1 MTSSCI
7 LGFQATRPPSRAH
20 FIHPLFTTRWR
31 IASRISKHFWGKRT
45 AGCKHHSVLSCLNK
59 GYVCMYRGRSME
71 HWFLRIAPLWL
82 IEFLRTCELKRVT
95 ITLLVVLKLY
105 AVQKVY
111 NRRLVGV
118 SVYFLSRH
126 IAGQVVYYY
135 NGCPTVNYFQRMLK
149 VCIRAAVPNGQS
161 I

>member
-1 MTSSCI
+1 
-7 LGFQATRPPSRAH
+7 
-20 FIHPLFTTRWR
+20 
-31 IASRISKHFWGKRT
+31 
-45 AGCKHHSVLSCLNK
+45 
-59 GYVCMYRGRSME
+59 ME